1 MVGNLKSGAHRVRQV
16 FRGITKTI
24 VLYSASMNITNKI
37 ALVTGSSRG
46 LGRNMAL
53 ALAANGADIVITYRN
68 QKAEAES
75 VCTAIENLGRK
86 AACLSLDAAQ
96 AHFIQ

>member
-1 MVGNLKSGAHRVRQV
+1 
-16 FRGITKTI
+16 
-24 VLYSASMNITNKI
+24 MNITNKI

-68 QKAEAES
+68 QAK
-75 VCTAIENLGRK
+75 GRSK
-86 AACLSLDAAQ
+86 PVKPFANCPTWTDLLKLMQKLNGKVSWLP
-96 AHFIQ
+96 